1 MSTSKDP
8 EPNSLTCDDI
18 IHTNPLLFRLH
29 SPKFSHTFFHDD
41 SKILFASRSWKKD
54 SNSEDILATLKA
66 LKEKPISYDPSA
78 VARHIASW
86 SEGSAKP
93 SDFISLTYNFWY
105 VLWEWKRRRHQQQL
119 WCQSNVPEPE
129 DDFQVIIFKS
139 SELKGRAKLGV
150 EVVNETK
157 NPRAYSFTR
166 AHHEVI
172 VADFIQPPA
181 IVGVMPLSQLQGF
194 IPSWCR
200 EQLQSVENVPGSKA
214 REPSSFKVFAQNLRE
229 SKKNFSAK
237 EVDGALQSLR
247 FALELLAP
255 ILAGS
260 EHWHQRANNEGT
272 VDSANR
278 DRPRDQGSP
287 LDRSS
292 HGTTHAGGLLAG
304 AAEGSPSAAR
314 PPKRRKLAEP
324 EEQRGVQDITESAN
338 ADQGGND
345 PERLR
350 VCNYIRA
357 MLADIWYMEEMGGRR
372 TLLETGTDDVDELL
386 KRYLKTIEKY
396 VHHAC

>member
-1 MSTSKDP
+1 MSTSKEP
-8 EPNSLTCDDI
+8 EPKSVFSDDI
-18 IHTNPLLFRLH
+18 VHTYPLLFRLH

-41 SKILFASRSWKKD
+41 SKILFASRN

-119 WCQSNVPEPE
+119 WCQSNVPGPE
-129 DDFQVIIFKS
+129 DDFQVIILKS
-139 SELKGRAKLGV
+139 SELKGRAKLGI

-166 AHHEVI
+166 AQDEVI

-181 IVGVMPLSQLQGF
+181 IVGIMPLSQLQDF
-194 IPSWCR
+194 IPSWCQ
-200 EQLQSVENVPGSKA
+200 EQLKSVENVPGSKE
-214 REPSSFKVFAQNLRE
+214 REPSSFKAFAQKLRE
-229 SKKNFSAK
+229 SKKKPTTK
-237 EVDGALQSLR
+237 EVDGVFQSLR

-260 EHWHQRANNEGT
+260 EHWHQCANNEGA

-278 DRPRDQGSP
+278 DRPRDKGT
-287 LDRSS
+287 LDRFS
-292 HGTTHAGGLLAG
+292 HDTARVGGLLAG
-304 AAEGSPSAAR
+304 TAGGSPSVAR

-324 EEQRGVQDITESAN
+324 EEQRGVQDITDSAN
-338 ADQGGND
+338 ADQGGDD

-350 VCNYIRA
+350 VCSYIRA
-357 MLADIWYMEEMGGRR
+357 ILADIWYMEEMGRR
-372 TLLETGTDDVDELL
+372 RSLLETGTDDVDELL
-386 KRYLKTIEKY
+386 KQYLKIIEKY
-396 VHHAC
+396 VLHTC